1 MNIFFVFYSESLL
14 YFCKLKFLEIQSDM
28 TKHIYTSLMLLVLT
42 ALMPLAV
49 HAQDND
55 ASVAPEDS
63 TTIEAAAANELSA
76 AEKQNIQNVITAFL
90 PEHMGIGTLKATSME
105 LAGDSLKIDLS
116 ENFGDVP
123 FTPESIEKLKSDIKS
138 TLGGNYSHQKVYL
151 YIAGNDIENY
161 FSEFENSYSRKHEG
175 FVTPVDENRHY
186 KKGLSGNIVA
196 MWPSH
201 GWYFEPYLN
210 RWEWQ
215 RARMF
220 QTVEDMYTH
229 SYILPYVI
237 PMLENAGAYVWNAR
251 ERDTHNY
258 GAVVDNDGGNAQSTY
273 HETNGSKKWKD
284 GEGNGFAYNRD
295 NYRDF
300 ENPFEEGTY
309 RMIEAE
315 KDKKKL
321 STASWDV
328 DMPEAGT
335 YAIYVSYKSLPNS
348 AHDATYTINSLN
360 GSQQFTVDQTMAGGV
375 WVYLGS
381 FELAQGLNK
390 DVVTLSNHSN
400 DKKAVI
406 TADAI
411 KVGGGK
417 GNIVRRVALPTPEN
431 QALAQQQGDTKY
443 LGKEGIDYQYVGS
456 GDHPW
461 FHLGARYFLQ
471 WSGFPHQVYSTS
483 NGINDYVDDYRSRGE
498 WVNWLAGG
506 SDVLPGKPGLRVPV
520 DVSFCLHT
528 DAGTTNNDDI
538 IGTLLIY
545 CTTKNGRQFGR
556 YENGTPREL
565 SRQFANIVSTE
576 VVNDIRAKYEPNWT
590 RRGMWDKS
598 YYEARVPEV
607 PALLMELLSHQN
619 FADMKYGLDPEF
631 RFDVSR
637 SIYKGI
643 AKFIAKR
650 DHRECVIQPLPVN
663 SFTITKVSETLYML
677 NWEPTPDP
685 LCSSAV
691 AKKYI
696 VLEQVGT
703 NGGFKE
709 IEIVDDTHCAVYVED
724 NEIHSYKI
732 VAMNEGGRSFP
743 SETLSLGVAKNSKG
757 TVMVINDFTRVSGPD
772 RFDSGKMAGFY
783 DSKDHGVPY
792 MEQINYLGSQFEFR
806 RHLEWRDDDAPG
818 FGASRSNYETQ
829 NIAGNTFNYPALHGA
844 AIMNAGYSFVST
856 SVKAVEKNDV
866 DLSSYTIIDLIVG
879 KQKETPTGRGA
890 KPSRFKALTPA
901 LMNAITAFTRGGGNV
916 LMTGAYVGS
925 DIWDK
930 DHPAQNE
937 VNFAQNVMGYTWV
950 DGRATMRGEVYSVPS
965 SLKVSDGMGNLTF
978 YNTLNSDFYAV
989 ESPDA
994 IKASDERGATILR
1007 YSENNIPAGIA
1018 SNRYGYKTV
1027 VVGFPFETIKS
1038 QSERNEFMGR
1048 VLDFFTGN

>member
-1 MNIFFVFYSESLL
+1 MIIMKKTSLL
-14 YFCKLKFLEIQSDM
+14 ACLAALIAIFGAQATEI
-28 TKHIYTSLMLLVLT
+28 
-42 ALMPLAV
+42 
-49 HAQDND
+49 N
-55 ASVAPEDS
+55 DS
-63 TTIEAAAANELSA
+63 TTA
-76 AEKQNIQNVITAFL
+76 KIQKLVQAL
-90 PEHMGIGTLKATSME
+90 VPEHMGIGTPKAN
-105 LAGDSLKIDLS
+105 AIDVVDDSIKVDLS

-123 FTPESIEKLKSDIKS
+123 FTRESINQLKDDIKS
-138 TLGGNYSHQKVYL
+138 TLGEQYQSNNVYIT
-151 YIAGNDIENY
+151 IASNSIENY
-161 FSEFENSYSRKHEG
+161 FSDFETSYQRKHNA
-175 FVTPVDENRHY
+175 FITPLDENRHY
-186 KKGLSGNIVA
+186 SKGLDGNIVA
-196 MWPSH
+196 VWPSH

-215 RARMF
+215 RARLF
-220 QTVEDMYTH
+220 HTVEDMYTH
-229 SYILPYVI
+229 SYMIPFI
-237 PMLENAGAYVWNAR
+237 MPMLENAGAYVWDAR
-251 ERDTHNY
+251 ERDTHNF
-258 GAVVDNDGGNAQSTY
+258 GVVVDHDGGHAQKGY
-273 HETNGSKKWKD
+273 HENNGKKKWKN
-284 GEGNGFAYNRD
+284 GEGKGFAYNRSEFK
-295 NYRDF
+295 DF
-300 ENPFEEGTY
+300 ENPFEEGSY
-309 RMIEAE
+309 RMVEAE
-315 KDKKKL
+315 SDRNKL
-321 STASWDV
+321 AHATWDV

-335 YAIYVSYKSLPNS
+335 FAIYVSYKSLPNS
-348 AHDATYTINSLN
+348 AHDATYTVNSL
-360 GSQQFTVDQTMAGGV
+360 GGTQQFVVDQAMAGGV

-381 FELAQGLNK
+381 FQLAKGMNK
-390 DVVTLSNHSN
+390 AVVSLSNHSS
-400 DKKAVI
+400 DSKAVI

-431 QALAQQQGDTKY
+431 IAIAEKNDDLKY

-471 WSGFPHQVYSTS
+471 WSGFPHKVYSTS
-483 NGINDYVDDYRSRGE
+483 DGINDYVDDYRSRGE

-506 SDVLPGKPGLRVPV
+506 SDVLPGKPGLKVPV

-528 DAGTTNNDDI
+528 DAGTTKNDDI

-545 CTTKNGRQFGR
+545 CTTKNGKQFGK

-619 FADMKYGLDPEF
+619 YADMKYGLDPQF

-650 DHRECVIQPLPVN
+650 DHRECVIQPLPVSAFAIN
-663 SFTITKVSETLYML
+663 KLSDNLYML

-685 LCSSAV
+685 LCSNAD

-696 VLEQVGT
+696 VLEQVG

-709 IEIVDDTHCAVYVED
+709 IEVVDEPHYSAYVTD

-732 VAMNEGGRSFP
+732 IAMNDGGRSFP
-743 SETLSLGVAKNSKG
+743 SETLSLGVAKHSKG
-757 TVMVINDFTRVSGPD
+757 TVMVVNNFTRISAPD
-772 RFDSGKMAGFY
+772 WFDSGEMAGFY

-792 MEQINYLGSQFEFR
+792 MEQINYLGAQFEFR
-806 RHLEWRDDDAPG
+806 RNLEWRDDDAPG
-818 FGASRSNYETQ
+818 FGACRSNYETQ
-829 NIAGNTFNYPALHGA
+829 NIAGNTFNYPSIHGK
-844 AIMNAGYSFVST
+844 AIMEAGYSFVST
-856 SVKAVEKNDV
+856 SAMAVDKGDV
-866 DLSSYTIIDLIVG
+866 DLSSYCTVDMIMG

-890 KPSRFKALTPA
+890 KPSRYKAFTTG
-901 LMNAITAFTRGGGNV
+901 LMNALTTYTRGGGNV

-930 DHPAQNE
+930 EKSLGNE
-937 VNFAQNVMGYTWV
+937 KNFAQNVMGYTWV
-950 DGRATMRGEVYSVPS
+950 DGRATLRGEVYSVPS
-965 SLKVSDGMGNLTF
+965 VLKMSDGMGNLHF
-978 YNTLNSDFYAV
+978 YDTLNSDFYAV

-994 IKASDERGATILR
+994 IKASDSKGATIVR

-1018 SNRYGYKTV
+1018 SSRNGYKTV
-1027 VVGFPFETIKS
+1027 VLGFPFETIKNEN
-1038 QSERNEFMGR
+1038 ERNEFMQR
-1048 VLDFFTGN
+1048 VLNFFENK

>member
-1 MNIFFVFYSESLL
+1 MKKTSLL
-14 YFCKLKFLEIQSDM
+14 ACLAALIATFGAQATEI
-28 TKHIYTSLMLLVLT
+28 
-42 ALMPLAV
+42 
-49 HAQDND
+49 N
-55 ASVAPEDS
+55 DS
-63 TTIEAAAANELSA
+63 TTA
-76 AEKQNIQNVITAFL
+76 KIQKLVQAL
-90 PEHMGIGTLKATSME
+90 VPEHMGIGTPKAN
-105 LAGDSLKIDLS
+105 AIDVVDDSIKVDLS

-123 FTPESIEKLKSDIKS
+123 FTRENINQLKNDIKS
-138 TLGGNYSHQKVYL
+138 TLGEQYQSNNVYIT
-151 YIAGNDIENY
+151 IASNSIENY
-161 FSEFENSYSRKHEG
+161 FSDFETSYQRKHNA
-175 FVTPVDENRHY
+175 FITPLDENRHY
-186 KKGLSGNIVA
+186 SKGLDGNIVA
-196 MWPSH
+196 VWPSH

-215 RARMF
+215 RARLF
-220 QTVEDMYTH
+220 HTVEDMYTH
-229 SYILPYVI
+229 SYMIPYI
-237 PMLENAGAYVWNAR
+237 MPMLENAGAYVWDAR
-251 ERDTHNY
+251 ERDTHNF
-258 GAVVDNDGGNAQSTY
+258 GVVVDHDGGHAQKGY
-273 HETNGSKKWKD
+273 HENNGKKKWKN
-284 GEGNGFAYNRD
+284 GEGKGFAYNRSE
-295 NYRDF
+295 YKDF
-300 ENPFEEGTY
+300 ENPFEEGSY
-309 RMIEAE
+309 RMVEAE
-315 KDKKKL
+315 SDRNKL
-321 STASWDV
+321 AHATWDV

-335 YAIYVSYKSLPNS
+335 FAIYVSYKSLPNS
-348 AHDATYTINSLN
+348 AHDATYTVNSL
-360 GSQQFTVDQTMAGGV
+360 GGTQQFVVDQAMAGGV

-381 FELAQGLNK
+381 FQLAKGMNK
-390 DVVTLSNHSN
+390 AVVSLSNHSS
-400 DKKAVI
+400 DSKAVI

-431 QALAQQQGDTKY
+431 IAIAEKNDDLKY

-471 WSGFPHQVYSTS
+471 WSGFPHKVYSTS
-483 NGINDYVDDYRSRGE
+483 DGINDYVDDYRSRGE

-506 SDVLPGKPGLRVPV
+506 SDVLPGKPGLKVPV

-528 DAGTTNNDDI
+528 DAGTTKNDDI

-545 CTTKNGRQFGR
+545 CTTKNGKQFGK

-619 FADMKYGLDPEF
+619 YADMKYGLDPQF

-650 DHRECVIQPLPVN
+650 DHRECVIQPLPVSAFAIN
-663 SFTITKVSETLYML
+663 KLSDNLYML

-685 LCSSAV
+685 LCSNAD

-696 VLEQVGT
+696 VLEQVG

-709 IEIVDDTHCAVYVED
+709 IDVVDEPYYSAYVTD

-732 VAMNEGGRSFP
+732 ITMNDGGRSFP
-743 SETLSLGVAKNSKG
+743 SETLSLGVAKHSKG
-757 TVMVINDFTRVSGPD
+757 TVMVVNNFTRISAPD
-772 RFDSGKMAGFY
+772 WFDSGEMAGFY

-792 MEQINYLGSQFEFR
+792 MEQINYLGAQFEFR
-806 RHLEWRDDDAPG
+806 RNLEWRDDDAPG
-818 FGASRSNYETQ
+818 FGACRSNYETQ
-829 NIAGNTFNYPALHGA
+829 NIAGNTFNYPSIHGK
-844 AIMNAGYSFVST
+844 AIMEAGYSFVST
-856 SVKAVEKNDV
+856 SAMAVDKGDV
-866 DLSSYTIIDLIVG
+866 DLSSYCTVDMIMG

-890 KPSRFKALTPA
+890 KPSRYKAFTTG
-901 LMNAITAFTRGGGNV
+901 LMNALTTYTRGGGNV

-930 DHPAQNE
+930 EKSLGNE
-937 VNFAQNVMGYTWV
+937 KNFAQNVMGYTWV
-950 DGRATMRGEVYSVPS
+950 DGRATLRGEVYSVPS
-965 SLKVSDGMGNLTF
+965 VLKMSDGMGNLHF
-978 YNTLNSDFYAV
+978 YDTLNSDFYAV

-994 IKASDERGATILR
+994 IKASDSKGATIVR

-1018 SNRYGYKTV
+1018 SSRNGYKTV
-1027 VVGFPFETIKS
+1027 VLGFPFETIKNEN
-1038 QSERNEFMGR
+1038 ERNEFMKR
-1048 VLDFFTGN
+1048 VLNFFEKK

>member
-1 MNIFFVFYSESLL
+1 MKKTSLL
-14 YFCKLKFLEIQSDM
+14 ACLAALIATFGAQATEI
-28 TKHIYTSLMLLVLT
+28 
-42 ALMPLAV
+42 
-49 HAQDND
+49 N
-55 ASVAPEDS
+55 DS
-63 TTIEAAAANELSA
+63 TSA
-76 AEKQNIQNVITAFL
+76 KIQKLVQAL
-90 PEHMGIGTLKATSME
+90 VPEHMGIGTPKAN
-105 LAGDSLKIDLS
+105 AIDVVDDSIKVDLS

-123 FTPESIEKLKSDIKS
+123 FTRESINQLKNDIKS
-138 TLGGNYSHQKVYL
+138 TLGEQYQSNNVYIT
-151 YIAGNDIENY
+151 IASNSIENY
-161 FSEFENSYSRKHEG
+161 FSDFETSYQRKHNA
-175 FVTPVDENRHY
+175 FITPLDENRHY
-186 KKGLSGNIVA
+186 SKGLDGNIVA
-196 MWPSH
+196 VWPSH

-215 RARMF
+215 RARLF
-220 QTVEDMYTH
+220 HTVEDMYTH
-229 SYILPYVI
+229 SYMIPFI
-237 PMLENAGAYVWNAR
+237 MPMLENAGAYVWDAR
-251 ERDTHNY
+251 ERDTHNF
-258 GAVVDNDGGNAQSTY
+258 GVVVDHDGGHAQKGY
-273 HETNGSKKWKD
+273 HENNGKKKWKN
-284 GEGNGFAYNRD
+284 GEGKGFAYNRSE
-295 NYRDF
+295 YKDF
-300 ENPFEEGTY
+300 ENPFEEGSY
-309 RMIEAE
+309 RMVEAE
-315 KDKKKL
+315 SDRNKL
-321 STASWDV
+321 AHATWDV

-335 YAIYVSYKSLPNS
+335 FAIYVSYKSLPNS
-348 AHDATYTINSLN
+348 AHDATYTVNSL
-360 GSQQFTVDQTMAGGV
+360 GGTQQFVVDQAMAGGV

-381 FELAQGLNK
+381 FQLAKGMNK
-390 DVVTLSNHSN
+390 AVVSLSNHSS
-400 DKKAVI
+400 DSKAVI

-431 QALAQQQGDTKY
+431 IAIAEKNDDLKY

-471 WSGFPHQVYSTS
+471 WSGFPHKVYSTS
-483 NGINDYVDDYRSRGE
+483 DGINDYVDDYRSRGE

-506 SDVLPGKPGLRVPV
+506 SDVLPGKPGLKVPV

-528 DAGTTNNDDI
+528 DAGTTKNDDI

-545 CTTKNGRQFGR
+545 CTTKNGKQFGK

-619 FADMKYGLDPEF
+619 YADMKYGLDPQF

-650 DHRECVIQPLPVN
+650 DHRECVIQPLPVSAFAIN
-663 SFTITKVSETLYML
+663 KLSDNLYML

-685 LCSSAV
+685 LCSNAD

-696 VLEQVGT
+696 VLEQVG

-709 IEIVDDTHCAVYVED
+709 IDVVDEPHYSAYVTD

-732 VAMNEGGRSFP
+732 IAMNDGGRSFP
-743 SETLSLGVAKNSKG
+743 SETLSLGVAKHSKG
-757 TVMVINDFTRVSGPD
+757 TVMVVNNFTRISAPD
-772 RFDSGKMAGFY
+772 WFDSGEMAGFY

-792 MEQINYLGSQFEFR
+792 MEQINYLGAQFEFR
-806 RHLEWRDDDAPG
+806 RNLEWRDDDAPG
-818 FGASRSNYETQ
+818 FGACRSNYETQ
-829 NIAGNTFNYPALHGA
+829 NIAGNTFNYPSIHGK
-844 AIMNAGYSFVST
+844 AIMEAGYSFVST
-856 SVKAVEKNDV
+856 SAMAVDKGDV
-866 DLSSYTIIDLIVG
+866 DLSSYCTVDMIMG

-890 KPSRFKALTPA
+890 KPSRYKAFTTG
-901 LMNAITAFTRGGGNV
+901 LMNALTTYTRGGGNV

-930 DHPAQNE
+930 EKSLSNE
-937 VNFAQNVMGYTWV
+937 KNFAQNVMGYTWV
-950 DGRATMRGEVYSVPS
+950 DGRATLRGEVYSVPS
-965 SLKVSDGMGNLTF
+965 VLKMSDGMGNLHF
-978 YNTLNSDFYAV
+978 YDTLNSDFYAV

-994 IKASDERGATILR
+994 IKASDGTGATIVR

-1018 SNRYGYKTV
+1018 SSRNGYKTV
-1027 VVGFPFETIKS
+1027 VLGFPFETIKNEN
-1038 QSERNEFMGR
+1038 ERNEFMER
-1048 VLDFFTGN
+1048 VLNFFEKKQ

>member
-1 MNIFFVFYSESLL
+1 MISKKKIILMASLVAL
-14 YFCKLKFLEIQSDM
+14 ACPP
-28 TKHIYTSLMLLVLT
+28 VL
-42 ALMPLAV
+42 
-49 HAQDND
+49 HAQ
-55 ASVAPEDS
+55 
-63 TTIEAAAANELSA
+63 AAAISDAENQKIQQIIAAN
-76 AEKQNIQNVITAFL
+76 L
-90 PEHMGIGTLKATSME
+90 PENMGIGQLKARSIE
-105 LAGDSLKIDLS
+105 LTTDSIKVDLS

-123 FTPESIEKLKSDIKS
+123 FTQESVKKLEEDIK
-138 TLGGNYSHQKVYL
+138 TALGEQYL
-151 YIAGNDIENY
+151 DHTVSLTIAGNDIENY
-161 FSEFENSYSRKHEG
+161 FSSFDNSYTRKHSG
-175 FVTPVDENRHY
+175 FITPLDENRHY
-186 KKGLSGNIVA
+186 SKGLSGNIVA
-196 MWPSH
+196 VWPSH

-220 QTVEDMYTH
+220 HTVEDMYTH
-229 SYILPYVI
+229 SYMIPFI
-237 PMLENAGAYVWNAR
+237 MPMLENAGAYVWDAR

-258 GAVVDNDGGNAQSTY
+258 GAVVDNDGGHAQKGY
-273 HETNGSKKWKD
+273 HEHNGKKKWKH
-284 GEGNGFAYNRD
+284 GEGNGFAYERSE
-295 NYRDF
+295 YKDF

-309 RMIEAE
+309 RMVDTES
-315 KDKKKL
+315 DNNKL
-321 STASWDV
+321 STATWDV
-328 DMPEAGT
+328 EMPQAGN

-348 AHDATYTINSLN
+348 AHDAVYTINSLG
-360 GSQQFTVDQTMAGGV
+360 GSEQFKVDQTMGGGV

-381 FELAQGLNK
+381 FQLEKGMNK
-390 DVVTLSNHSN
+390 NVVSLSNHSA
-400 DKKAVI
+400 DKNAVI

-431 QALAQQQGDTKY
+431 KAIAEKNDDMKY
-443 LGKEGIDYQYVGS
+443 LGKEGIDYQYQGS

-461 FHLGARYFLQ
+461 FHLGSRYFLQ
-471 WSGFPHQVYSTS
+471 WSGFPHKVYSTS
-483 NGINDYVDDYRSRGE
+483 DGINDYVDDYRSRGE

-506 SDVLPGKPGLRVPV
+506 SDVLPGKPGLKIPV

-528 DAGTTNNDDI
+528 DAGTTQNDDI

-545 CTTKNGRQFGR
+545 CTTKNGKQFGK

-576 VVNDIRAKYEPNWT
+576 VVNDIRAKYEPKWT

-619 FADMKYGLDPEF
+619 FADMKYGLDPQF

-637 SIYKGI
+637 AIYKGI
-643 AKFIAKR
+643 IKFIAQR
-650 DHRECVIQPLPVN
+650 DHRDYVIQPLPVSAFAISQLSDN
-663 SFTITKVSETLYML
+663 LYML

-685 LCSSAV
+685 LCPDAN
-691 AKKYI
+691 AKRYI

-709 IEIVDDTHCAVYVED
+709 IEIVDQPFYSVHIDD
-724 NEIHSYKI
+724 NEIHSFKI
-732 VAMNEGGRSFP
+732 IAMNDGGRSFP
-743 SETLSLGVAKNSKG
+743 SETLSVGVAKHSKG
-757 TVMVINDFTRVSGPD
+757 TVMVVNDFTRVSAPD
-772 RFDSGKMAGFY
+772 WFESGKMAGFY
-783 DSKDHGVPY
+783 DNKDHGVPY

-806 RHLEWRDDDAPG
+806 RNLEWRDDDAPG

-829 NIAGNTFNYPALHGA
+829 NIAGNTFNYPSIHGSAL
-844 AIMNAGYSFVST
+844 MKAGYSFVS
-856 SVKAVEKNDV
+856 SSAKAIENGAVELARYTALDV
-866 DLSSYTIIDLIVG
+866 IMG

-890 KPSRFKALTPA
+890 KPSRYKALTSG
-901 LMNAITAFTRGGGNV
+901 LINAITNFTRGGGNV

-930 DHPAQNE
+930 DSPIQNE
-937 VNFAQNVMGYTWV
+937 ISFAKNVMGYTWV
-950 DGRATMRGEVYSVPS
+950 DGRATLLGEVYSVPTT
-965 SLKVSDGMGNLTF
+965 LKMSDGMSNLQF

-994 IKASDERGATILR
+994 IKASDDKGATILR
-1007 YSENNIPAGIA
+1007 YKENNIPAGIA

-1038 QSERNEFMGR
+1038 ESERNEFMGR
-1048 VLDFFTGN
+1048 VMEFFNNK

>member
-1 MNIFFVFYSESLL
+1 MKKTSLL
-14 YFCKLKFLEIQSDM
+14 ACLAALIAIFGAQATEI
-28 TKHIYTSLMLLVLT
+28 
-42 ALMPLAV
+42 
-49 HAQDND
+49 N
-55 ASVAPEDS
+55 DS
-63 TTIEAAAANELSA
+63 TTA
-76 AEKQNIQNVITAFL
+76 KIQKLVQAL
-90 PEHMGIGTLKATSME
+90 VPEHMGIGTPKAN
-105 LAGDSLKIDLS
+105 AIDVVDDSIKVDLS

-123 FTPESIEKLKSDIKS
+123 FTRESINQLKDDIKS
-138 TLGGNYSHQKVYL
+138 TLGEQYQSNNVYIT
-151 YIAGNDIENY
+151 IASNSIENY
-161 FSEFENSYSRKHEG
+161 FSDFETSYQRKHNA
-175 FVTPVDENRHY
+175 FITPLDENRHY
-186 KKGLSGNIVA
+186 SKGLDGNIVA
-196 MWPSH
+196 VWPSH

-215 RARMF
+215 RARLF
-220 QTVEDMYTH
+220 HTVEDMYTH
-229 SYILPYVI
+229 SYMIPYI
-237 PMLENAGAYVWNAR
+237 MPMLENAGAYVWDAR
-251 ERDTHNY
+251 ERDTHNF
-258 GAVVDNDGGNAQSTY
+258 GVVVDHDGGHAQKGY
-273 HETNGSKKWKD
+273 HENNGKKKWKN
-284 GEGNGFAYNRD
+284 GEGKGFAYSRNE
-295 NYRDF
+295 YKDF
-300 ENPFEEGTY
+300 ENPFEEGSY
-309 RMIEAE
+309 RMVEAE
-315 KDKKKL
+315 SDRNKL
-321 STASWDV
+321 AHATWDV

-335 YAIYVSYKSLPNS
+335 FAIYVSYKSLPNS
-348 AHDATYTINSLN
+348 AHDATYTVNSL
-360 GSQQFTVDQTMAGGV
+360 GGTQQFVVDQAMAGGV

-381 FELAQGLNK
+381 FQLAKGMNK
-390 DVVTLSNHSN
+390 AVVSLSNHSS
-400 DKKAVI
+400 DSKAVI

-431 QALAQQQGDTKY
+431 IAIAEKNDDLKY

-471 WSGFPHQVYSTS
+471 WSGFPHKVYSTS
-483 NGINDYVDDYRSRGE
+483 DGINDYVDDYRSRGE

-506 SDVLPGKPGLRVPV
+506 SDVLPGKPGLKVPV

-528 DAGTTNNDDI
+528 DAGTTKNDDI

-545 CTTKNGRQFGR
+545 CTTKNGKQFGK

-619 FADMKYGLDPEF
+619 YADMKYGLDPQF

-650 DHRECVIQPLPVN
+650 DHRECVIQPLPVSAFAIN
-663 SFTITKVSETLYML
+663 KLSDNLYML

-685 LCSSAV
+685 LCSNAD

-696 VLEQVGT
+696 VLEQVG

-709 IEIVDDTHCAVYVED
+709 IDVVDEPHYSAYVTD

-732 VAMNEGGRSFP
+732 IAMNDGGRSFP
-743 SETLSLGVAKNSKG
+743 SETLSLGVAKHSKG
-757 TVMVINDFTRVSGPD
+757 TVMVVNNFTRISAPD
-772 RFDSGKMAGFY
+772 WFDSGEMAGFY

-792 MEQINYLGSQFEFR
+792 MEQINYLGAQFEFR
-806 RHLEWRDDDAPG
+806 RNLEWRDDDAPG
-818 FGASRSNYETQ
+818 FGACRSNYETQ
-829 NIAGNTFNYPALHGA
+829 NIAGNTFNYPSIHGK
-844 AIMNAGYSFVST
+844 AIMEAGYSFVST
-856 SVKAVEKNDV
+856 SAMAVDKGDV
-866 DLSSYTIIDLIVG
+866 DLSSYCTVDMIMG

-890 KPSRFKALTPA
+890 KPSRYKAFTTG
-901 LMNAITAFTRGGGNV
+901 LMNALTTYTRGGGNV

-930 DHPAQNE
+930 EKSLGNE
-937 VNFAQNVMGYTWV
+937 KNFAQNVMGYTWV
-950 DGRATMRGEVYSVPS
+950 DGRATLRGEVYSVPS
-965 SLKVSDGMGNLTF
+965 VLKMSDGMGNLHF
-978 YNTLNSDFYAV
+978 YDTLNSDFYAV

-994 IKASDERGATILR
+994 IKASDSKGATIVR

-1018 SNRYGYKTV
+1018 SSRNGYKTV
-1027 VVGFPFETIKS
+1027 VLGFPFETIKNEN
-1038 QSERNEFMGR
+1038 ERNEFMQR
-1048 VLDFFTGN
+1048 VLNFFEKKQ

>member
-1 MNIFFVFYSESLL
+1 MIIMKKTSLL
-14 YFCKLKFLEIQSDM
+14 ACLAALIATFGAQATEI
-28 TKHIYTSLMLLVLT
+28 
-42 ALMPLAV
+42 
-49 HAQDND
+49 N
-55 ASVAPEDS
+55 DS
-63 TTIEAAAANELSA
+63 TTA
-76 AEKQNIQNVITAFL
+76 KIQKLVQAL
-90 PEHMGIGTLKATSME
+90 VPEHMGIGTPKAN
-105 LAGDSLKIDLS
+105 AIDVVDDSIKVDLS

-123 FTPESIEKLKSDIKS
+123 FTRENINQLKNDIKS
-138 TLGGNYSHQKVYL
+138 TLGEQYQSNNVYIT
-151 YIAGNDIENY
+151 IASNSIENY
-161 FSEFENSYSRKHEG
+161 FSDFETSYQRKHNA
-175 FVTPVDENRHY
+175 FITSLDENRHY
-186 KKGLSGNIVA
+186 SKGLDGNIVA
-196 MWPSH
+196 VWPSH

-215 RARMF
+215 RARLF
-220 QTVEDMYTH
+220 HTVEDMYTH
-229 SYILPYVI
+229 SYMIPFI
-237 PMLENAGAYVWNAR
+237 MPMLENAGAYVWDAR
-251 ERDTHNY
+251 ERDTHNF
-258 GAVVDNDGGNAQSTY
+258 GVVVDHDGGHAQKGY
-273 HETNGSKKWKD
+273 HENNGKKKWKK
-284 GEGNGFAYNRD
+284 GEGNGFAYSRNE
-295 NYRDF
+295 YKDF
-300 ENPFEEGTY
+300 ENPFEEGSY
-309 RMIEAE
+309 RMVEAE
-315 KDKKKL
+315 SDRNKL
-321 STASWDV
+321 AHATWDV

-335 YAIYVSYKSLPNS
+335 FAIYVSYKSLPNS
-348 AHDATYTINSLN
+348 AHDATYTVNSL
-360 GSQQFTVDQTMAGGV
+360 GGTQQFVVDQAMAGGV

-381 FELAQGLNK
+381 FQLAKGMNK
-390 DVVTLSNHSN
+390 AVVSLSNHSS
-400 DKKAVI
+400 DPKAVI

-431 QALAQQQGDTKY
+431 IAIAVKNDDLKY

-471 WSGFPHQVYSTS
+471 WSGFPHKVYSTS
-483 NGINDYVDDYRSRGE
+483 DGINDYVDDYRSRGE

-506 SDVLPGKPGLRVPV
+506 SDVLPGKPGLKVPV

-528 DAGTTNNDDI
+528 DAGTTKNDDI

-545 CTTKNGRQFGR
+545 CTTKNGKQFGK

-619 FADMKYGLDPEF
+619 YADMKYGLDPQF

-650 DHRECVIQPLPVN
+650 DHRECVIQPLPVSAFAIN
-663 SFTITKVSETLYML
+663 KLSDNLYML

-685 LCSSAV
+685 LCSNAD

-696 VLEQVGT
+696 VLEQVG

-709 IEIVDDTHCAVYVED
+709 IDVVDEPHYSAYVTD

-732 VAMNEGGRSFP
+732 IAMNDGGRSFP
-743 SETLSLGVAKNSKG
+743 SETLSLGVAKHSKG
-757 TVMVINDFTRVSGPD
+757 TVMVVNNFTRISAPD
-772 RFDSGKMAGFY
+772 WFDSGEMAGFY

-792 MEQINYLGSQFEFR
+792 MEQINYLGAQFEFR
-806 RHLEWRDDDAPG
+806 RNLEWRDDDAPG
-818 FGASRSNYETQ
+818 FGACRSNYETQ
-829 NIAGNTFNYPALHGA
+829 NIAGNTFNYPSIHGK
-844 AIMNAGYSFVST
+844 AIMEAGYSFVST
-856 SVKAVEKNDV
+856 SAMAVDKGDV
-866 DLSSYTIIDLIVG
+866 DLSSYCTVDMIMG

-890 KPSRFKALTPA
+890 KPSRYKAFTTG
-901 LMNAITAFTRGGGNV
+901 LMNALTTYTRGGGNV

-930 DHPAQNE
+930 EKSLGNE
-937 VNFAQNVMGYTWV
+937 KNFAQNVMGYTWV
-950 DGRATMRGEVYSVPS
+950 DGRATLRGEVYSVPS
-965 SLKVSDGMGNLTF
+965 VLKMSDGMGNLHF
-978 YNTLNSDFYAV
+978 YDTLNSDFYAV

-994 IKASDERGATILR
+994 IKASDSKGATIVR

-1018 SNRYGYKTV
+1018 SNRNGYKTV
-1027 VVGFPFETIKS
+1027 VLGFPFETIKNEK
-1038 QSERNEFMGR
+1038 ERNEFMER
-1048 VLDFFTGN
+1048 VLNFFEKK

>member
-1 MNIFFVFYSESLL
+1 MIIMKKTSLL
-14 YFCKLKFLEIQSDM
+14 ACLAALIATFGAQATEI
-28 TKHIYTSLMLLVLT
+28 
-42 ALMPLAV
+42 
-49 HAQDND
+49 N
-55 ASVAPEDS
+55 DS
-63 TTIEAAAANELSA
+63 TTA
-76 AEKQNIQNVITAFL
+76 KIQKLVQAL
-90 PEHMGIGTLKATSME
+90 VPEHMGIGTPKAN
-105 LAGDSLKIDLS
+105 AIDVVDDSIKVDLS

-123 FTPESIEKLKSDIKS
+123 FTRESINQLKDDIKS
-138 TLGGNYSHQKVYL
+138 TLGEQYQSNNVYIT
-151 YIAGNDIENY
+151 IASNSIENY
-161 FSEFENSYSRKHEG
+161 FSDFETSYQRKHNA
-175 FVTPVDENRHY
+175 FITPIDENRHY
-186 KKGLSGNIVA
+186 SKGLDGNIVA
-196 MWPSH
+196 VWPSH

-215 RARMF
+215 RARLF
-220 QTVEDMYTH
+220 HTVEDMYTH
-229 SYILPYVI
+229 SYMIPFI
-237 PMLENAGAYVWNAR
+237 MPMLENAGAYVWDAR
-251 ERDTHNY
+251 ERDTHNF
-258 GAVVDNDGGNAQSTY
+258 GVVVDHDGGHAQKGY
-273 HETNGSKKWKD
+273 HENNGKKKWKN
-284 GEGNGFAYNRD
+284 GEGKGFAYNRSE
-295 NYRDF
+295 YKDF
-300 ENPFEEGTY
+300 ENPFEEGSY
-309 RMIEAE
+309 RMVEAE
-315 KDKKKL
+315 SDRNKL
-321 STASWDV
+321 AHATWDV

-335 YAIYVSYKSLPNS
+335 FAIYVSYKSLPNS
-348 AHDATYTINSLN
+348 AHDATYTVNSL
-360 GSQQFTVDQTMAGGV
+360 GGTQQFVVDQAMAGGV

-381 FELAQGLNK
+381 FQLAKGMNK
-390 DVVTLSNHSN
+390 AVVSLSNHSS
-400 DKKAVI
+400 DSKAVI

-431 QALAQQQGDTKY
+431 IAIAEKNDDLKY

-471 WSGFPHQVYSTS
+471 WSGFPHKVYSTS
-483 NGINDYVDDYRSRGE
+483 DGINDYVDDYRSRGE

-506 SDVLPGKPGLRVPV
+506 SDVLPGKPGLKVPV

-528 DAGTTNNDDI
+528 DAGTTKNDDI

-545 CTTKNGRQFGR
+545 CTTKNGKQFGK

-619 FADMKYGLDPEF
+619 YADMKYGLDPQF

-650 DHRECVIQPLPVN
+650 DHRECVIQPLPVSAFAIN
-663 SFTITKVSETLYML
+663 KLSDNLYML

-685 LCSSAV
+685 LCSNAD

-696 VLEQVGT
+696 VLEQVG

-709 IEIVDDTHCAVYVED
+709 IDVVDEPHYSAYVTD

-732 VAMNEGGRSFP
+732 IAMNDGGRSFP
-743 SETLSLGVAKNSKG
+743 SETLSLGVAKHSKG
-757 TVMVINDFTRVSGPD
+757 TVMVVNNFTRISAPD
-772 RFDSGKMAGFY
+772 WFDGGEMAGFY

-792 MEQINYLGSQFEFR
+792 MEQINYLGAQFEFR
-806 RHLEWRDDDAPG
+806 RNLEWRDDDAPG
-818 FGASRSNYETQ
+818 FGACRSNYETQ
-829 NIAGNTFNYPALHGA
+829 NIAGNTFNYPSIHGK
-844 AIMNAGYSFVST
+844 AIMEAGYSFVST
-856 SVKAVEKNDV
+856 SAMAVDKGDV
-866 DLSSYTIIDLIVG
+866 DLSSYCTVDMIMG

-890 KPSRFKALTPA
+890 KPSRYKAFTTG
-901 LMNAITAFTRGGGNV
+901 LMNALTTYTRGGGNV

-930 DHPAQNE
+930 EKSLGNE
-937 VNFAQNVMGYTWV
+937 KNFAQNVMGYTWV
-950 DGRATMRGEVYSVPS
+950 DGRATLRGEVYSVPS
-965 SLKVSDGMGNLTF
+965 VLKMSDGMGNLHF
-978 YNTLNSDFYAV
+978 YDTLNSDFYAV

-994 IKASDERGATILR
+994 IKASDGKGATIVR

-1018 SNRYGYKTV
+1018 SSRNGYKTV
-1027 VVGFPFETIKS
+1027 VLGFPFETIKNEN
-1038 QSERNEFMGR
+1038 ERNEFMQR
-1048 VLDFFTGN
+1048 VLNFFEKK

>member
-1 MNIFFVFYSESLL
+1 MIIMKKTSLL
-14 YFCKLKFLEIQSDM
+14 ACLAALIATFGAQATEI
-28 TKHIYTSLMLLVLT
+28 
-42 ALMPLAV
+42 
-49 HAQDND
+49 N
-55 ASVAPEDS
+55 DS
-63 TTIEAAAANELSA
+63 TSA
-76 AEKQNIQNVITAFL
+76 KIQKLVQAL
-90 PEHMGIGTLKATSME
+90 VPEHMGIGTPKAN
-105 LAGDSLKIDLS
+105 AIDVVDDSIKVDLS

-123 FTPESIEKLKSDIKS
+123 FTRESINQLKNDIKS
-138 TLGGNYSHQKVYL
+138 TLGEQYQSNNVYIT
-151 YIAGNDIENY
+151 IASNSIENY
-161 FSEFENSYSRKHEG
+161 FSDFETSYQRKHNA
-175 FVTPVDENRHY
+175 FITPLDENRHY
-186 KKGLSGNIVA
+186 SKGLDGNIVA
-196 MWPSH
+196 VWPSH

-215 RARMF
+215 RARLF
-220 QTVEDMYTH
+220 HTVEDMYTH
-229 SYILPYVI
+229 SYMIPFI
-237 PMLENAGAYVWNAR
+237 MPMLENAGAYVWDAR
-251 ERDTHNY
+251 ERDTHNF
-258 GAVVDNDGGNAQSTY
+258 GVVVDHDGGHAQKGY
-273 HETNGSKKWKD
+273 HENNGKKKWKN
-284 GEGNGFAYNRD
+284 GEGKGFAYNRSE
-295 NYRDF
+295 YKDF
-300 ENPFEEGTY
+300 ENPFEEGSY
-309 RMIEAE
+309 RMVEAE
-315 KDKKKL
+315 SDRNKL
-321 STASWDV
+321 AHATWDV

-335 YAIYVSYKSLPNS
+335 FAIYVSYKSLPNS
-348 AHDATYTINSLN
+348 AHDATYTVNSL
-360 GSQQFTVDQTMAGGV
+360 GGTQQFVVDQAMAGGV

-381 FELAQGLNK
+381 FQLAKGMNK
-390 DVVTLSNHSN
+390 AVVSLSNHSS
-400 DKKAVI
+400 DSKAVI

-431 QALAQQQGDTKY
+431 IAIAEKNDDLKY

-471 WSGFPHQVYSTS
+471 WSGFPHKVYSTS
-483 NGINDYVDDYRSRGE
+483 DGINDYVDDYRSRGE

-506 SDVLPGKPGLRVPV
+506 SDVLPGKPGLKVPV

-528 DAGTTNNDDI
+528 DAGTTKNDDI

-545 CTTKNGRQFGR
+545 CTTKNGKQFGK

-619 FADMKYGLDPEF
+619 YADMKYGLDPQF

-650 DHRECVIQPLPVN
+650 DHRECVIQPLPVSAFAIN
-663 SFTITKVSETLYML
+663 KLSDNLYML

-685 LCSSAV
+685 LCSNAD

-696 VLEQVGT
+696 VLEQVG

-709 IEIVDDTHCAVYVED
+709 IDVVDEPHYSAYVTD

-732 VAMNEGGRSFP
+732 IAMNDGGRSFP
-743 SETLSLGVAKNSKG
+743 SETLSLGVAKHSKG
-757 TVMVINDFTRVSGPD
+757 TVMVVNNFTRISAPD
-772 RFDSGKMAGFY
+772 WFDSGEMAGFY

-792 MEQINYLGSQFEFR
+792 MEQINYLGAQFEFR
-806 RHLEWRDDDAPG
+806 RNLEWRDDDAPG
-818 FGASRSNYETQ
+818 FGACRSNYETQ
-829 NIAGNTFNYPALHGA
+829 NIAGNTFNYPSIHGK
-844 AIMNAGYSFVST
+844 AIMEAGYSFVST
-856 SVKAVEKNDV
+856 SAMAVDKGDV
-866 DLSSYTIIDLIVG
+866 DLSSYCTVDMIMG

-890 KPSRFKALTPA
+890 KPSRYKAFTTG
-901 LMNAITAFTRGGGNV
+901 LMNALTTYTRGGGNV

-930 DHPAQNE
+930 EKSLSNE
-937 VNFAQNVMGYTWV
+937 KNFAQNVMGYTWV
-950 DGRATMRGEVYSVPS
+950 DGRATLRGEVYSVPS
-965 SLKVSDGMGNLTF
+965 VLKMSDGMGNLHF
-978 YNTLNSDFYAV
+978 YDTLNSDFYAV

-994 IKASDERGATILR
+994 IKASDGKGATIVR

-1018 SNRYGYKTV
+1018 SSRNGYKTV
-1027 VVGFPFETIKS
+1027 VLGFPFETIKNEN
-1038 QSERNEFMGR
+1038 ERNEFMER
-1048 VLDFFTGN
+1048 VLNFFEKKQ

>member
-1 MNIFFVFYSESLL
+1 MIFNKKTL
-14 YFCKLKFLEIQSDM
+14 
-28 TKHIYTSLMLLVLT
+28 LT
-42 ALMPLAV
+42 AAFILVMCQMAL
-49 HAQDND
+49 HGQILNQDEINK
-55 ASVAPEDS
+55 VQQ
-63 TTIEAAAANELSA
+63 IISA
-76 AEKQNIQNVITAFL
+76 TL
-90 PEHMGIGTLKATSME
+90 PENMGIGELKVKAIDVTD
-105 LAGDSLKIDLS
+105 DSVKVDLS

-123 FTPESIEKLKSDIKS
+123 FTKESVSKLKADIS
-138 TLGGNYSHQKVYL
+138 AALGEQYSKHKVGIT
-151 YIAGNDIENY
+151 IAGNDIENY
-161 FSEFENSYSRKHEG
+161 FSDFDNSYKRKHNA
-175 FVTPVDENRHY
+175 FVTPVDENSHY

-196 MWPSH
+196 VWPSH
-201 GWYFEPYLN
+201 GWYFEPLLN

-220 QTVEDMYTH
+220 HTVEDMYTH
-229 SYILPYVI
+229 SYMIPFI
-237 PMLENAGAYVWNAR
+237 MPMLENAGAYVWDAR
-251 ERDTHNY
+251 ERDTHNF
-258 GAVVDNDGGNAQSTY
+258 GAVVDNDGGNAQNGY
-273 HETNGSKKWKD
+273 HENNGKKKWKN
-284 GEGNGFAYNRD
+284 GQGTGFAYSRKE
-295 NYRDF
+295 YKDF

-309 RMIEAE
+309 RMVDTES
-315 KDKKKL
+315 DKHKL

-348 AHDATYTINSLN
+348 AHDAIYTINSLG
-360 GSQQFTVDQTMAGGV
+360 GSQQFKVDQSMAGGV

-381 FELAQGLNK
+381 FQLAKGMNK
-390 DVVTLSNHSN
+390 DVVTLSNHSS

-431 QALAQQQGDTKY
+431 RAIAEKNDDLKY
-443 LGKEGIDYQYVGS
+443 LGKEGVDYQYIGS
-456 GDHPW
+456 GEHPW
-461 FHLGARYFLQ
+461 FHLGSRYFLQ
-471 WSGFPHQVYSTS
+471 WAGFPHKVYSTS
-483 NGINDYVDDYRSRGE
+483 DGINDYVDDYRSRGE

-506 SDVLPGKPGLRVPV
+506 SDVLPGKPGLKVPV

-528 DAGTTNNDDI
+528 DAGTTMNDNI

-545 CTTKNGRQFGR
+545 CTTKNGKKFGK

-565 SRQFANIVSTE
+565 SRQFADIVSTE

-619 FADMKYGLDPEF
+619 FADMKYGLDPQF

-637 SIYKGI
+637 AIYKGI

-650 DHRECVIQPLPVN
+650 DHRECVIQPLPIN
-663 SFTITKVSETLYML
+663 SFTINKLSDSFYML

-696 VLEQVGT
+696 VMEQVGL

-709 IEIVDDTHCAVYVED
+709 VEIVDEPHYSVHIDD
-724 NEIHSYKI
+724 NEIHSFKI
-732 VAMNEGGRSFP
+732 IAMNEGGRSFP
-743 SETLSLGVAKNSKG
+743 SETLSLGVPSNSKG
-757 TVMVINDFTRVSGPD
+757 TVMVINNFTRISAPD
-772 RFDSGKMAGFY
+772 WFDSGKMAGFY
-783 DSKDHGVPY
+783 DNKDHGVPY

-806 RHLEWRDDDAPG
+806 RNLEWRDDDAPG

-844 AIMNAGYSFVST
+844 SIMKAGYAFVST
-856 SVKAVEKNDV
+856 SVMAVENGEV
-866 DLSSYTIIDLIVG
+866 DLSQYGTVDVIMG

-890 KPSRFKALTPA
+890 KPSRYKALTGK
-901 LMNAITAFTRGGGNV
+901 LMNALTAYTRNGGNV
-916 LMTGAYVGS
+916 LMTGAYVAS

-930 DHPAQNE
+930 ENPTQNE
-937 VNFAQNVMGYTWV
+937 INFAKNVMGYTWV
-950 DGRATMRGEVYSVPS
+950 DGRATLRGEVYSVPS
-965 SLKVSDGMGNLTF
+965 ALKISDGMSNMQF

-994 IKASDERGATILR
+994 IKASDDRGATILR

-1018 SNRYGYKTV
+1018 SDRYSYKTV

-1038 QSERNEFMGR
+1038 ESERNEFMSR
-1048 VLDFFTGN
+1048 VLNFFSKDY

>member
-1 MNIFFVFYSESLL
+1 MKKTSLL
-14 YFCKLKFLEIQSDM
+14 ACLAALIATFGAQATEI
-28 TKHIYTSLMLLVLT
+28 
-42 ALMPLAV
+42 
-49 HAQDND
+49 N
-55 ASVAPEDS
+55 DS
-63 TTIEAAAANELSA
+63 TTA
-76 AEKQNIQNVITAFL
+76 KIQKLVQAL
-90 PEHMGIGTLKATSME
+90 VPEHMGIGTPKAN
-105 LAGDSLKIDLS
+105 AIDVVDDSIKVDLS

-123 FTPESIEKLKSDIKS
+123 FTRESINQLKDDIKS
-138 TLGGNYSHQKVYL
+138 TLGEQYQSNNVYIT
-151 YIAGNDIENY
+151 IASNSIENY
-161 FSEFENSYSRKHEG
+161 FSDFETSYQRKHNA
-175 FVTPVDENRHY
+175 FITPIDENRHY
-186 KKGLSGNIVA
+186 SKGLDGNIVA
-196 MWPSH
+196 VWPSH

-215 RARMF
+215 RARLF
-220 QTVEDMYTH
+220 HTVEDMYTH
-229 SYILPYVI
+229 SYMIPFI
-237 PMLENAGAYVWNAR
+237 MPMLENAGAYVWDAR
-251 ERDTHNY
+251 ERDTHNF
-258 GAVVDNDGGNAQSTY
+258 GVVVDHDGGHAQKGY
-273 HETNGSKKWKD
+273 HENNGKKKWKN
-284 GEGNGFAYNRD
+284 GEGKGFAYNRSE
-295 NYRDF
+295 YKDF
-300 ENPFEEGTY
+300 ENPFEEGSY
-309 RMIEAE
+309 RMVEAE
-315 KDKKKL
+315 SDRNKL
-321 STASWDV
+321 AHATWDV

-335 YAIYVSYKSLPNS
+335 FAIYVSYKSLPNS
-348 AHDATYTINSLN
+348 AHDATYTVNSL
-360 GSQQFTVDQTMAGGV
+360 GGTQQFVVDQAMAGGV

-381 FELAQGLNK
+381 FQLAKGMNK
-390 DVVTLSNHSN
+390 AVVSLSNHSS
-400 DKKAVI
+400 DSKAVI

-431 QALAQQQGDTKY
+431 IAIAEKNDDLKY

-471 WSGFPHQVYSTS
+471 WSGFPHKVYSTS
-483 NGINDYVDDYRSRGE
+483 DGINDYVDDYRSRGE

-506 SDVLPGKPGLRVPV
+506 SDVLPGKPGLKVPV

-528 DAGTTNNDDI
+528 DAGTTKNDDI

-545 CTTKNGRQFGR
+545 CTTKNGKQFGK

-619 FADMKYGLDPEF
+619 YADMKYGLDPQF

-650 DHRECVIQPLPVN
+650 DHRECVIQPLPVSAFAIN
-663 SFTITKVSETLYML
+663 KLSDNLYML

-685 LCSSAV
+685 LCSNAD

-696 VLEQVGT
+696 VLEQVG

-709 IEIVDDTHCAVYVED
+709 IDVVDEPHYSAYVTD

-732 VAMNEGGRSFP
+732 IAMNDGGRSFP
-743 SETLSLGVAKNSKG
+743 SETLSLGVAKHSKG
-757 TVMVINDFTRVSGPD
+757 TVMVVNNFTRISAPD
-772 RFDSGKMAGFY
+772 WFDGGEMAGFY

-792 MEQINYLGSQFEFR
+792 MEQINYLGAQFEFR
-806 RHLEWRDDDAPG
+806 RNLEWRDDDAPG
-818 FGASRSNYETQ
+818 FGACRSNYETQ
-829 NIAGNTFNYPALHGA
+829 NIAGNTFNYPSIHGK
-844 AIMNAGYSFVST
+844 AIMEAGYSFVST
-856 SVKAVEKNDV
+856 SAMAVDKGDV
-866 DLSSYTIIDLIVG
+866 DLSSYCTVDMIMG

-890 KPSRFKALTPA
+890 KPSRYKAFTTG
-901 LMNAITAFTRGGGNV
+901 LMNALTTYTRGGGNV

-930 DHPAQNE
+930 EKSLGNE
-937 VNFAQNVMGYTWV
+937 KNFAQNVMGYTWV
-950 DGRATMRGEVYSVPS
+950 DGRATLRGEVYSVPS
-965 SLKVSDGMGNLTF
+965 VLKMSDGMGNLHF
-978 YNTLNSDFYAV
+978 YDTLNSDFYAV

-994 IKASDERGATILR
+994 IKASDGKGATIVR

-1018 SNRYGYKTV
+1018 SSRNGYKTV
-1027 VVGFPFETIKS
+1027 VLGFPFETIKNEN
-1038 QSERNEFMGR
+1038 ERNEFMQR
-1048 VLDFFTGN
+1048 VLNFFEKK

>member
-1 MNIFFVFYSESLL
+1 MIIMKKTSLL
-14 YFCKLKFLEIQSDM
+14 ACLAALIATFGAQATEI
-28 TKHIYTSLMLLVLT
+28 
-42 ALMPLAV
+42 
-49 HAQDND
+49 N
-55 ASVAPEDS
+55 DS
-63 TTIEAAAANELSA
+63 TTA
-76 AEKQNIQNVITAFL
+76 KIQKLVQAL
-90 PEHMGIGTLKATSME
+90 VPEHMGIGTPKAN
-105 LAGDSLKIDLS
+105 AIDVVDDSIKVDLS

-123 FTPESIEKLKSDIKS
+123 FTRESINQLKYDIKS
-138 TLGGNYSHQKVYL
+138 TLGEQYQSNNVYIT
-151 YIAGNDIENY
+151 IASNSIENY
-161 FSEFENSYSRKHEG
+161 FSDFETSYQRKHNA
-175 FVTPVDENRHY
+175 FITPLDENRHY
-186 KKGLSGNIVA
+186 SKGLDGNIVA
-196 MWPSH
+196 VWPSH

-215 RARMF
+215 RARLF
-220 QTVEDMYTH
+220 HTVEDMYTH
-229 SYILPYVI
+229 SYMIPFI
-237 PMLENAGAYVWNAR
+237 MPMLENAGAYVWDAR
-251 ERDTHNY
+251 ERDTHNF
-258 GAVVDNDGGNAQSTY
+258 GIVVDHDGGHAQKGY
-273 HETNGSKKWKD
+273 HENNGKKKWKN
-284 GEGNGFAYNRD
+284 GEGKGFAYSRNE
-295 NYRDF
+295 YKDF
-300 ENPFEEGTY
+300 ENPFEEGSY
-309 RMIEAE
+309 RMVEAE
-315 KDKKKL
+315 SDRNKL
-321 STASWDV
+321 AHATWDV

-335 YAIYVSYKSLPNS
+335 FAIYVSYKSLPNS
-348 AHDATYTINSLN
+348 AHDATYTVNSL
-360 GSQQFTVDQTMAGGV
+360 GGTQQFVVDQAMAGGV

-381 FELAQGLNK
+381 FQLAKGMNK
-390 DVVTLSNHSN
+390 AVVSLSNHSS
-400 DKKAVI
+400 DSKAVI

-431 QALAQQQGDTKY
+431 IAIAEKNDDLKY

-471 WSGFPHQVYSTS
+471 WSGFPHKVYSTS
-483 NGINDYVDDYRSRGE
+483 DGINDYVDDYRSRGE

-506 SDVLPGKPGLRVPV
+506 SDVLPDKPGLKVPV

-528 DAGTTNNDDI
+528 DAGTTKNDDI

-545 CTTKNGRQFGR
+545 CTTKNGKQFGK

-619 FADMKYGLDPEF
+619 YADMKYGLDPQF

-650 DHRECVIQPLPVN
+650 DHRECVIQPLPVSAFAIN
-663 SFTITKVSETLYML
+663 KLSDNLYML

-685 LCSSAV
+685 LCSNAD

-696 VLEQVGT
+696 VLEQVG

-709 IEIVDDTHCAVYVED
+709 IDVVDEPHYSAYVTD

-732 VAMNEGGRSFP
+732 IAMNDGGRSFP
-743 SETLSLGVAKNSKG
+743 SETLSLGVAKHSKG
-757 TVMVINDFTRVSGPD
+757 TVMVVNNFTRISAPD
-772 RFDSGKMAGFY
+772 WFDSGEMAGFY

-792 MEQINYLGSQFEFR
+792 MEQINYLGAQFEFR
-806 RHLEWRDDDAPG
+806 RNLEWRDDDAPG
-818 FGASRSNYETQ
+818 FGACRSNYETQ
-829 NIAGNTFNYPALHGA
+829 NIAGNTFNYPSIHGK
-844 AIMNAGYSFVST
+844 AIMEAGYSFVST
-856 SVKAVEKNDV
+856 SAMAVDKGDV
-866 DLSSYTIIDLIVG
+866 DLSSYCTVDMIMG

-890 KPSRFKALTPA
+890 KPSRYKAFTTG
-901 LMNAITAFTRGGGNV
+901 LMNALTTYTRGGGNV

-930 DHPAQNE
+930 EKSLGNE
-937 VNFAQNVMGYTWV
+937 KNFAQNVMGYTWV
-950 DGRATMRGEVYSVPS
+950 DGRATLRGEVYSVPS
-965 SLKVSDGMGNLTF
+965 VLKMSDGMGNLHF
-978 YNTLNSDFYAV
+978 YDTLNSDFYAV

-994 IKASDERGATILR
+994 IKASDGKGATIVR

-1018 SNRYGYKTV
+1018 SSRNGYKTV
-1027 VVGFPFETIKS
+1027 VLGFPFETIKNEN
-1038 QSERNEFMGR
+1038 ERNEFMQR
-1048 VLDFFTGN
+1048 VLNFFEKK

>member
-1 MNIFFVFYSESLL
+1 MKKTSLL
-14 YFCKLKFLEIQSDM
+14 ACLAALIATFGVQATEI
-28 TKHIYTSLMLLVLT
+28 
-42 ALMPLAV
+42 
-49 HAQDND
+49 N
-55 ASVAPEDS
+55 DS
-63 TTIEAAAANELSA
+63 TTA
-76 AEKQNIQNVITAFL
+76 KIQKLVQAL
-90 PEHMGIGTLKATSME
+90 VPEHMGIGTPKANAIDVVE
-105 LAGDSLKIDLS
+105 DSIKVDLS

-123 FTPESIEKLKSDIKS
+123 FTRENINQLKNDIKS
-138 TLGGNYSHQKVYL
+138 TLGEQYQSNNVYIT
-151 YIAGNDIENY
+151 IASNSIENY
-161 FSEFENSYSRKHEG
+161 FSDFETSYQRKHNA
-175 FVTPVDENRHY
+175 FITPLDENRHY
-186 KKGLSGNIVA
+186 SKGLDGNIVA
-196 MWPSH
+196 VWPSH

-215 RARMF
+215 RARLF
-220 QTVEDMYTH
+220 HTVEDMYTH
-229 SYILPYVI
+229 SYMIPFI
-237 PMLENAGAYVWNAR
+237 MPMLENAGAYVWDAR
-251 ERDTHNY
+251 ERDTHNF
-258 GAVVDNDGGNAQSTY
+258 GVVVDHDGGHAQKGY
-273 HETNGSKKWKD
+273 HENNGKKKWKN
-284 GEGNGFAYNRD
+284 GEGKGFAYNRSE
-295 NYRDF
+295 YKDF
-300 ENPFEEGTY
+300 ENPFEEGSY
-309 RMIEAE
+309 RMVEAE
-315 KDKKKL
+315 SDINKL
-321 STASWDV
+321 AHATWDV

-335 YAIYVSYKSLPNS
+335 FAIYVSYKSLPNS
-348 AHDATYTINSLN
+348 AHDATYTVNSL
-360 GSQQFTVDQTMAGGV
+360 GGTQQFVVDQAMAGGV

-381 FELAQGLNK
+381 FQLAKGMNK
-390 DVVTLSNHSN
+390 AVVSLSNHSS
-400 DKKAVI
+400 DPKAVI

-431 QALAQQQGDTKY
+431 IAIAEKNDDLKY

-471 WSGFPHQVYSTS
+471 WSGFPHKVYSTS
-483 NGINDYVDDYRSRGE
+483 DGINDYVDDYRSRGE
-498 WVNWLAGG
+498 WVNWMAGG
-506 SDVLPGKPGLRVPV
+506 SDVLPGKPGLKVPV

-528 DAGTTNNDDI
+528 DAGTTKNDDI

-545 CTTKNGRQFGR
+545 CTTKNGKQFGK

-619 FADMKYGLDPEF
+619 YADMKYGLDPQF

-650 DHRECVIQPLPVN
+650 DHRECVIQPLPVSAFAIN
-663 SFTITKVSETLYML
+663 KLSDNLYML

-685 LCSSAV
+685 LCSNAD

-696 VLEQVGT
+696 VLEQVG

-709 IEIVDDTHCAVYVED
+709 IEVVDEPHYSVYVTD

-732 VAMNEGGRSFP
+732 IAMNDGGRSFP
-743 SETLSLGVAKNSKG
+743 SETLSLGVAKHSKG
-757 TVMVINDFTRVSGPD
+757 TVMVVNNFTRISAPD
-772 RFDSGKMAGFY
+772 WFDSGEMAGFY

-792 MEQINYLGSQFEFR
+792 MEQINYLGAQFEFR
-806 RHLEWRDDDAPG
+806 RNLEWRDDDAPG
-818 FGASRSNYETQ
+818 FGACRSNYETQ
-829 NIAGNTFNYPALHGA
+829 NIAGNTFNYPSIHGK
-844 AIMNAGYSFVST
+844 AIIEAGYSFVST
-856 SVKAVEKNDV
+856 SAMAVDKGDV
-866 DLSSYTIIDLIVG
+866 DLSSYCTVDMIMG

-890 KPSRFKALTPA
+890 KPSRYKAFTTG
-901 LMNAITAFTRGGGNV
+901 LMNALTTYTRGGGNV

-930 DHPAQNE
+930 EKSLGNE
-937 VNFAQNVMGYTWV
+937 KNFAQNVMGYTWV
-950 DGRATMRGEVYSVPS
+950 DGRATLRGEVYSVPS
-965 SLKVSDGMGNLTF
+965 VLKMSDGMGNLHF
-978 YNTLNSDFYAV
+978 YDTLNSDFYAV

-994 IKASDERGATILR
+994 IKASDGKGATIVR

-1018 SNRYGYKTV
+1018 SSRNGYKTV
-1027 VVGFPFETIKS
+1027 VLGFPFETIKNEN
-1038 QSERNEFMGR
+1038 ERNEFMQR
-1048 VLDFFTGN
+1048 VLNFFEKK

>member
-1 MNIFFVFYSESLL
+1 MIIMKKTSLL
-14 YFCKLKFLEIQSDM
+14 ACLAALIATFGAQATEI
-28 TKHIYTSLMLLVLT
+28 
-42 ALMPLAV
+42 
-49 HAQDND
+49 N
-55 ASVAPEDS
+55 DS
-63 TTIEAAAANELSA
+63 TSA
-76 AEKQNIQNVITAFL
+76 KIQKLVQAL
-90 PEHMGIGTLKATSME
+90 VPEHMGIGTPKAN
-105 LAGDSLKIDLS
+105 AIDVVDDSIKVDLS

-123 FTPESIEKLKSDIKS
+123 FTRESINQLKDDIKS
-138 TLGGNYSHQKVYL
+138 TLGEQYQSNNVYIT
-151 YIAGNDIENY
+151 IASNSIENY
-161 FSEFENSYSRKHEG
+161 FSDFETSYQRKHNA
-175 FVTPVDENRHY
+175 FITPLDENRHY
-186 KKGLSGNIVA
+186 SKGLDGNIVA
-196 MWPSH
+196 VWPSH

-215 RARMF
+215 RARLF
-220 QTVEDMYTH
+220 HTVEDMYTH
-229 SYILPYVI
+229 SYIIPFI
-237 PMLENAGAYVWNAR
+237 MPMLENAGAYVWDAR
-251 ERDTHNY
+251 ERDTHNF
-258 GAVVDNDGGNAQSTY
+258 GIVVDHDGGHAQKGY
-273 HETNGSKKWKD
+273 HENNGKKKWKN
-284 GEGNGFAYNRD
+284 GEGKGFAYSRNE
-295 NYRDF
+295 YKDF
-300 ENPFEEGTY
+300 ENPFEEGSY
-309 RMIEAE
+309 RMVEAE
-315 KDKKKL
+315 SDRNKL
-321 STASWDV
+321 AHATWDV

-335 YAIYVSYKSLPNS
+335 FAIYVSYKSLPNS
-348 AHDATYTINSLN
+348 AHDATYTVNSL
-360 GSQQFTVDQTMAGGV
+360 GGTQQFVVDQAMAGGV

-381 FELAQGLNK
+381 FQLAKGMNK
-390 DVVTLSNHSN
+390 AVVSLSNHSS
-400 DKKAVI
+400 DSKAVI

-431 QALAQQQGDTKY
+431 IAIAEKNDNLKY

-471 WSGFPHQVYSTS
+471 WSGFPHKVYSTS
-483 NGINDYVDDYRSRGE
+483 DGINDYVDDYRSRGE

-506 SDVLPGKPGLRVPV
+506 SDVLPGKPGLKVPV

-528 DAGTTNNDDI
+528 DAGTTKNDDI

-545 CTTKNGRQFGR
+545 CTTKNGKQFGK

-619 FADMKYGLDPEF
+619 YADMKYGLDPQF

-650 DHRECVIQPLPVN
+650 DHRECVIQPLPVSAFAIN
-663 SFTITKVSETLYML
+663 KLSDNLYML

-685 LCSSAV
+685 LCSNAD

-696 VLEQVGT
+696 VLEQVG
-703 NGGFKE
+703 NSGFKE
-709 IEIVDDTHCAVYVED
+709 IDVVDEPHYSAYVTD

-732 VAMNEGGRSFP
+732 IAMNDGGRSFP
-743 SETLSLGVAKNSKG
+743 SETLSLGVTKHSKG
-757 TVMVINDFTRVSGPD
+757 TVMVVNNFTRISAPD
-772 RFDSGKMAGFY
+772 WFDSGEMAGFY

-792 MEQINYLGSQFEFR
+792 MEQINYLGAQFEFR
-806 RHLEWRDDDAPG
+806 RNLEWRDDDAPG
-818 FGASRSNYETQ
+818 FGACRSNYETQ
-829 NIAGNTFNYPALHGA
+829 NIAGNTFNYPSIHGK
-844 AIMNAGYSFVST
+844 AIMEAGYSFVST
-856 SVKAVEKNDV
+856 SAMAVDKGDV
-866 DLSSYTIIDLIVG
+866 DLSSYCTVDMIMG

-890 KPSRFKALTPA
+890 KPSRYKAFTTG
-901 LMNAITAFTRGGGNV
+901 LMNALTTYTRGGGNV

-930 DHPAQNE
+930 EKSLGNE
-937 VNFAQNVMGYTWV
+937 KNFAQNVMGYTWV
-950 DGRATMRGEVYSVPS
+950 DGRATLRGEVYSVPS
-965 SLKVSDGMGNLTF
+965 VLKMSDGMGNLHF
-978 YNTLNSDFYAV
+978 YDTLNSDFYAV

-994 IKASDERGATILR
+994 IKASDGKGATIVR

-1018 SNRYGYKTV
+1018 SSRNGYKTV
-1027 VVGFPFETIKS
+1027 VLGFPFETIKNEN
-1038 QSERNEFMGR
+1038 ERNEFMER
-1048 VLDFFTGN
+1048 VLNFFEKK

>member
-1 MNIFFVFYSESLL
+1 MIIMKKTSLL
-14 YFCKLKFLEIQSDM
+14 ACLAALIATFGAQATEI
-28 TKHIYTSLMLLVLT
+28 
-42 ALMPLAV
+42 
-49 HAQDND
+49 N
-55 ASVAPEDS
+55 DS
-63 TTIEAAAANELSA
+63 TSA
-76 AEKQNIQNVITAFL
+76 KIQKLVQAL
-90 PEHMGIGTLKATSME
+90 VPEHMGIGTPKAN
-105 LAGDSLKIDLS
+105 AIDVVDDSIKVDLS

-123 FTPESIEKLKSDIKS
+123 FTRESINQLKNDIKS
-138 TLGGNYSHQKVYL
+138 TLGEQYQSNNVYIT
-151 YIAGNDIENY
+151 IASNSIENY
-161 FSEFENSYSRKHEG
+161 FSDFETSYQRKHNA
-175 FVTPVDENRHY
+175 FITPLDENRHY
-186 KKGLSGNIVA
+186 SKGLDGNIVA
-196 MWPSH
+196 VWPSH

-215 RARMF
+215 RARLF
-220 QTVEDMYTH
+220 HTVEDMYTH
-229 SYILPYVI
+229 SYMIPFI
-237 PMLENAGAYVWNAR
+237 MPMLENAGAYVWDAR
-251 ERDTHNY
+251 ERDTHNF
-258 GAVVDNDGGNAQSTY
+258 GVVVDHDGGHAQKGY
-273 HETNGSKKWKD
+273 HENNGKKKWKN
-284 GEGNGFAYNRD
+284 GEGKGFAYNRSE
-295 NYRDF
+295 YKDF
-300 ENPFEEGTY
+300 ENPFEEGSY
-309 RMIEAE
+309 RMVEAE
-315 KDKKKL
+315 SDRNKL
-321 STASWDV
+321 AHATWDV

-335 YAIYVSYKSLPNS
+335 FAIYVSYKSLPNS
-348 AHDATYTINSLN
+348 AHDATYTVNSL
-360 GSQQFTVDQTMAGGV
+360 GGTQQFVVDQAMAGGV

-381 FELAQGLNK
+381 FQLAKGMNK
-390 DVVTLSNHSN
+390 AVVSLSNHSS
-400 DKKAVI
+400 DSKAVI

-431 QALAQQQGDTKY
+431 IAIAEKNDDLKY

-471 WSGFPHQVYSTS
+471 WSGFPHKVYSTS
-483 NGINDYVDDYRSRGE
+483 DGINDYVDDYRSRGE

-506 SDVLPGKPGLRVPV
+506 SDVLPGKPGLKVPV

-528 DAGTTNNDDI
+528 DAGTTKNDDI

-545 CTTKNGRQFGR
+545 CTTKNGKQFGK

-619 FADMKYGLDPEF
+619 YADMKYGLDPQF

-650 DHRECVIQPLPVN
+650 DHRECVIQPLPVSAFAIN
-663 SFTITKVSETLYML
+663 KLSDNLYML

-685 LCSSAV
+685 LCSNAD

-696 VLEQVGT
+696 VLEQVG

-709 IEIVDDTHCAVYVED
+709 IDVVDEPHYSAYVTD
-724 NEIHSYKI
+724 NEIHTYKI
-732 VAMNEGGRSFP
+732 IAMNDGGRSFP
-743 SETLSLGVAKNSKG
+743 SETLSLGVAKHSKG
-757 TVMVINDFTRVSGPD
+757 TVMVVNNFTRISAPD
-772 RFDSGKMAGFY
+772 WFDSGEMAGFY

-792 MEQINYLGSQFEFR
+792 MEQINYLGAQFEFR
-806 RHLEWRDDDAPG
+806 RNLEWRDDDAPG
-818 FGASRSNYETQ
+818 FGACRSNYETQ
-829 NIAGNTFNYPALHGA
+829 NIAGNTFNYPSIHGK
-844 AIMNAGYSFVST
+844 AIMKAGYSFVST
-856 SVKAVEKNDV
+856 SAMAVDKGDV
-866 DLSSYTIIDLIVG
+866 DLSSYCTVDMIMG

-890 KPSRFKALTPA
+890 KPSRYKAFTKG
-901 LMNAITAFTRGGGNV
+901 LMNALTTYTRGGGNV

-930 DHPAQNE
+930 EKSLGNE
-937 VNFAQNVMGYTWV
+937 KNFAQNVMGYTWV
-950 DGRATMRGEVYSVPS
+950 DGRATLRGEVYSVPS
-965 SLKVSDGMGNLTF
+965 VLKMSDGMGNLHF
-978 YNTLNSDFYAV
+978 YDTLNSDFYAV

-994 IKASDERGATILR
+994 IKASDGKGATIVR

-1018 SNRYGYKTV
+1018 SSRNGYKTV
-1027 VVGFPFETIKS
+1027 VLGFPFETIKNEN
-1038 QSERNEFMGR
+1038 ERNEFMER
-1048 VLDFFTGN
+1048 VLNFFEKK

>member
-1 MNIFFVFYSESLL
+1 MKKTSLL
-14 YFCKLKFLEIQSDM
+14 ACLAALIATFGAQATEI
-28 TKHIYTSLMLLVLT
+28 
-42 ALMPLAV
+42 
-49 HAQDND
+49 N
-55 ASVAPEDS
+55 DS
-63 TTIEAAAANELSA
+63 TSA
-76 AEKQNIQNVITAFL
+76 KIQKLVQAL
-90 PEHMGIGTLKATSME
+90 VPEHMGIGTPKAN
-105 LAGDSLKIDLS
+105 AIDVVDDSIKVDLS

-123 FTPESIEKLKSDIKS
+123 FTRESINQLKNDIKS
-138 TLGGNYSHQKVYL
+138 TLGEQYQSNNVYIT
-151 YIAGNDIENY
+151 IASNSIENY
-161 FSEFENSYSRKHEG
+161 FSDFETSYQRKHNA
-175 FVTPVDENRHY
+175 FITPLDENRHY
-186 KKGLSGNIVA
+186 SKGLDGNIVA
-196 MWPSH
+196 VWPSH

-215 RARMF
+215 RARLF
-220 QTVEDMYTH
+220 HTVEDMYTH
-229 SYILPYVI
+229 SYMIPFI
-237 PMLENAGAYVWNAR
+237 MPMLENAGAYVWDAR
-251 ERDTHNY
+251 ERDTHNF
-258 GAVVDNDGGNAQSTY
+258 GVVVDHDGGHAQKGY
-273 HETNGSKKWKD
+273 HENNGKKKWKN
-284 GEGNGFAYNRD
+284 GEGKGFAYSRNE
-295 NYRDF
+295 YKDF
-300 ENPFEEGTY
+300 ENPFEEGSY
-309 RMIEAE
+309 RMVEAE
-315 KDKKKL
+315 SDRNKL
-321 STASWDV
+321 AHATWDV

-335 YAIYVSYKSLPNS
+335 FAIYVSYKSLPNS
-348 AHDATYTINSLN
+348 AHDATYTVNSL
-360 GSQQFTVDQTMAGGV
+360 GGTQQFVVDQAMAGGV

-381 FELAQGLNK
+381 FQLAKGMNK
-390 DVVTLSNHSN
+390 AVVSLSNHSS
-400 DKKAVI
+400 DSKAVI

-431 QALAQQQGDTKY
+431 IAIAEKNDDLKY

-471 WSGFPHQVYSTS
+471 WSGFPHKVYSTS
-483 NGINDYVDDYRSRGE
+483 DGINDYVDDYRSRGE

-506 SDVLPGKPGLRVPV
+506 SDVLPGKPGLKVPV

-528 DAGTTNNDDI
+528 DAGTTKNDDI

-545 CTTKNGRQFGR
+545 CTTKNGKQFGK

-619 FADMKYGLDPEF
+619 YADMKYGLDPQF

-650 DHRECVIQPLPVN
+650 DHRECVIQPLPVSAFAIN
-663 SFTITKVSETLYML
+663 KLSDNLYML

-685 LCSSAV
+685 LCSNAD

-696 VLEQVGT
+696 VLEQVG

-709 IEIVDDTHCAVYVED
+709 IDVVDEPHYSAYVTD

-732 VAMNEGGRSFP
+732 IAMNDGGRSFP
-743 SETLSLGVAKNSKG
+743 SETLSLGVAKHSKG
-757 TVMVINDFTRVSGPD
+757 TVMVVNNFTRISAPD
-772 RFDSGKMAGFY
+772 WFDSGEMAGFY

-792 MEQINYLGSQFEFR
+792 MEQINYLGAQFEFR
-806 RHLEWRDDDAPG
+806 RNLEWRDDDAPG
-818 FGASRSNYETQ
+818 FGACRSNYETQ
-829 NIAGNTFNYPALHGA
+829 NIAGNTFNYPSIHGK
-844 AIMNAGYSFVST
+844 AIMEAGYSFVST
-856 SVKAVEKNDV
+856 SAMAVDKGDV
-866 DLSSYTIIDLIVG
+866 DLSSYCTVDMIMG

-890 KPSRFKALTPA
+890 KPSRYKAFTTG
-901 LMNAITAFTRGGGNV
+901 LMNALTTYTRGGGNV

-930 DHPAQNE
+930 EKSLGNE
-937 VNFAQNVMGYTWV
+937 KNFAQNVMGYTWV
-950 DGRATMRGEVYSVPS
+950 DGRATLRGEVYSVPS
-965 SLKVSDGMGNLTF
+965 VLKMSDGMGNLHF
-978 YNTLNSDFYAV
+978 YDTLNSDFYAV

-994 IKASDERGATILR
+994 IKASDNKGATIVR

-1018 SNRYGYKTV
+1018 SSRNGYKTV
-1027 VVGFPFETIKS
+1027 VLGFPFETIKNEN
-1038 QSERNEFMGR
+1038 ERNEFMER
-1048 VLDFFTGN
+1048 VLNFFEKKQ

>member
-1 MNIFFVFYSESLL
+1 MKKTSLL
-14 YFCKLKFLEIQSDM
+14 ACLAALIATFGAQATEI
-28 TKHIYTSLMLLVLT
+28 
-42 ALMPLAV
+42 
-49 HAQDND
+49 N
-55 ASVAPEDS
+55 DS
-63 TTIEAAAANELSA
+63 TSA
-76 AEKQNIQNVITAFL
+76 KIQKLVQAL
-90 PEHMGIGTLKATSME
+90 VPEHMGIGTPKAN
-105 LAGDSLKIDLS
+105 AIDVVDDSIKVDLS

-123 FTPESIEKLKSDIKS
+123 FTRESINQLKNDIKS
-138 TLGGNYSHQKVYL
+138 TLGEQYQSNNVYIT
-151 YIAGNDIENY
+151 IASNSIENY
-161 FSEFENSYSRKHEG
+161 FSDFETSYQRKHNA
-175 FVTPVDENRHY
+175 FITPLDENRHY
-186 KKGLSGNIVA
+186 SKGLDGNIVA
-196 MWPSH
+196 VWPSH

-215 RARMF
+215 RARLF
-220 QTVEDMYTH
+220 HTVEDMYTH
-229 SYILPYVI
+229 SYMIPFI
-237 PMLENAGAYVWNAR
+237 MPMLENAGAYVWDAR
-251 ERDTHNY
+251 ERDTHNF
-258 GAVVDNDGGNAQSTY
+258 GVVVDHDGGHAQKGY
-273 HETNGSKKWKD
+273 HENNGKKKWKN
-284 GEGNGFAYNRD
+284 GEGKGFAYNRSE
-295 NYRDF
+295 YKDF
-300 ENPFEEGTY
+300 ENPFEEGSY
-309 RMIEAE
+309 RMVEAE
-315 KDKKKL
+315 SDRNKL
-321 STASWDV
+321 AHATWDV

-335 YAIYVSYKSLPNS
+335 FAIYVSYKSLPNS
-348 AHDATYTINSLN
+348 AHDATYTVNSL
-360 GSQQFTVDQTMAGGV
+360 GGTQQFVVDQAMAGGV

-381 FELAQGLNK
+381 FQLAKGMNK
-390 DVVTLSNHSN
+390 AVVSLSNHSS
-400 DKKAVI
+400 DSKAVI

-431 QALAQQQGDTKY
+431 IAIAEKNDDLKY

-471 WSGFPHQVYSTS
+471 WSGFPHKVYSTS
-483 NGINDYVDDYRSRGE
+483 DGINDYVDDYRSRGE

-506 SDVLPGKPGLRVPV
+506 SDVLPGKPGLKVPV

-528 DAGTTNNDDI
+528 DAGTTKNDDI

-545 CTTKNGRQFGR
+545 CTTKNGKQFGK

-619 FADMKYGLDPEF
+619 YADMKYGLDPQF

-650 DHRECVIQPLPVN
+650 DHRECVIQPLPVSAFAIN
-663 SFTITKVSETLYML
+663 KLSDNLYML

-685 LCSSAV
+685 LCSNAD

-696 VLEQVGT
+696 VLEQVG

-709 IEIVDDTHCAVYVED
+709 IDVVDEPHYSAYVTD

-732 VAMNEGGRSFP
+732 IAMNDGGRSFP
-743 SETLSLGVAKNSKG
+743 SETLSLGVAKHSKG
-757 TVMVINDFTRVSGPD
+757 TVMVVNNFTRISAPD
-772 RFDSGKMAGFY
+772 WFDSGEMAGFY

-792 MEQINYLGSQFEFR
+792 MEQINYLGAQFEFR
-806 RHLEWRDDDAPG
+806 RNLEWRDDDAPG
-818 FGASRSNYETQ
+818 FGACRSNYETQ
-829 NIAGNTFNYPALHGA
+829 NIAGNTFNYPSIHGK
-844 AIMNAGYSFVST
+844 AIMEAGYSFVST
-856 SVKAVEKNDV
+856 SAMAVDKGDV
-866 DLSSYTIIDLIVG
+866 DLSSYCTVDMIMG

-890 KPSRFKALTPA
+890 KPSRYKAFTTG
-901 LMNAITAFTRGGGNV
+901 LMNALTTYTRGGGNV

-930 DHPAQNE
+930 EKSLSNE
-937 VNFAQNVMGYTWV
+937 KNFAQNVMGYTWV
-950 DGRATMRGEVYSVPS
+950 DGRATLRGEVYSVPS
-965 SLKVSDGMGNLTF
+965 VLKMSDGMGNLHF
-978 YNTLNSDFYAV
+978 YDTLNSDFYAV

-994 IKASDERGATILR
+994 IKASDGKGATIVR

-1018 SNRYGYKTV
+1018 SSRNGYKTV
-1027 VVGFPFETIKS
+1027 VLGFPFETIKNEN
-1038 QSERNEFMGR
+1038 ERNEFMER
-1048 VLDFFTGN
+1048 VLNFFEKKQ

>member
-1 MNIFFVFYSESLL
+1 MINTKRFF
-14 YFCKLKFLEIQSDM
+14 I
-28 TKHIYTSLMLLVLT
+28 
-42 ALMPLAV
+42 
-49 HAQDND
+49 
-55 ASVAPEDS
+55 
-63 TTIEAAAANELSA
+63 LSA
-76 AEKQNIQNVITAFL
+76 IAASLCCSAQAQELTKSDTLNVQQVIASRL
-90 PEHMGIGTLKATSME
+90 PENMGIGTLKARSLEVTD
-105 LAGDSLKIDLS
+105 DSIKVDLS

-123 FTPESIEKLKSDIKS
+123 FTRESVEQLKNDIKAS
-138 TLGGNYSHQKVYL
+138 LGEQYQNRKVGL
-151 YIAGNDIENY
+151 TIAGNDIENY
-161 FSEFENSYSRKHEG
+161 FSSFENSYKRKHDA
-175 FVTPVDENRHY
+175 FVTPLDPNRTY
-186 KKGLSGNIVA
+186 KKGLNGNIVA
-196 MWPSH
+196 VWPSH

-220 QTVEDMYTH
+220 NTVEDMYTH
-229 SYILPYVI
+229 SYMIPFI
-237 PMLENAGAYVWNAR
+237 MPMLENAGAYVWDAR
-251 ERDTHNY
+251 ERDTHNF
-258 GAVVDNDGGNAQSTY
+258 GAVVDNDGGLAQKGY
-273 HETNGSKKWKD
+273 HENNNKKKWKD
-284 GEGNGFAYNRD
+284 GEGNGFAYSRSE
-295 NYRDF
+295 YKDF

-309 RMIEAE
+309 RMVESE
-315 KDKKKL
+315 KDKNKL

-335 YAIYVSYKSLPNS
+335 FAIYVSYKSLPNS
-348 AHDATYTINSLN
+348 ARDAVYTINSLA
-360 GSQQFTVDQTMAGGV
+360 GSQEFKVDQTMGGGV

-381 FELAQGLNK
+381 FQLAKGLNK
-390 DVVTLSNHSN
+390 NVVTLSNHSS

-431 QALAQQQGDTKY
+431 IAIAEKNGDTKY

-461 FHLGARYFLQ
+461 FHIGSRYFLQ

-506 SDVLPGKPGLRVPV
+506 SEVLPGKPGLKIPV

-528 DAGTTNNDDI
+528 DAGTTPNDDI

-545 CTTKNGRQFGR
+545 CTTKNGQKFGK

-565 SRQFANIVSTE
+565 SRQFSDIVMTE
-576 VVNDIRAKYEPNWT
+576 VVNDIRAKYEPKWT

-619 FADMKYGLDPEF
+619 FADMKYGLDPQF

-637 SIYKGI
+637 AIYKGI

-663 SFTITKVSETLYML
+663 SFAISQLSESLYML
-677 NWEPTPDP
+677 NWEPTKDP
-685 LCSSAV
+685 LSTNAD
-691 AKKYI
+691 AKQYI
-696 VLEQVGT
+696 VMEQIGL

-709 IEIVDDTHCAVYVED
+709 IEVVDEPYCSVHIDD

-732 VAMNEGGRSFP
+732 IAMNEGGRSFP
-743 SETLSLGVAKNSKG
+743 SETLSVGVAKNSKG
-757 TVMVINDFTRVSGPD
+757 TVMVVNDFTRISGPD
-772 RFDSGKMAGFY
+772 WFESGKIAGFY
-783 DSKDHGVPY
+783 DNKDHGVPY
-792 MEQINYLGSQFEFR
+792 MEQINYLGAQFEFR
-806 RHLEWRDDDAPG
+806 RHLPWRDDDAPG
-818 FGASRSNYETQ
+818 FGACRSNYETQ
-829 NIAGNTFNYPALHGA
+829 NIAGNTFNYPSLHGA
-844 AIMNAGYSFVST
+844 AIMNAGYSFVS
-856 SVKAVEKNDV
+856 SSAKAFESGTM
-866 DLSSYTIIDLIVG
+866 DLSRYCTIDMILG
-879 KQKETPTGRGA
+879 KQKEIPTGRGA
-890 KPSRFKALTPA
+890 KPSRFKALTSQ
-901 LMNAITAFTRGGGNV
+901 LMNVITNYTRGGGNV

-930 DHPAQNE
+930 DNPAQNE
-937 VNFAQNVMGYTWV
+937 VNFAKNVMGYTWV
-950 DGRATMRGEVYSVPS
+950 DRQATLMGEAYSVPTV
-965 SLKVSDGMGNLTF
+965 LKMSDNMGNLTF

-994 IKASDERGATILR
+994 IKASDDRGATILR
-1007 YSENNIPAGIA
+1007 YKENNIPAGIA

-1027 VVGFPFETIKS
+1027 VVGFPFETIKNET
-1038 QSERNEFMGR
+1038 ERNEFMQR
-1048 VLDFFTGN
+1048 VLNFFENK

>member
-1 MNIFFVFYSESLL
+1 MKKTSLL
-14 YFCKLKFLEIQSDM
+14 ACLAALIATFGAQATEI
-28 TKHIYTSLMLLVLT
+28 
-42 ALMPLAV
+42 
-49 HAQDND
+49 N
-55 ASVAPEDS
+55 DS
-63 TTIEAAAANELSA
+63 TTA
-76 AEKQNIQNVITAFL
+76 KIQKLVQAL
-90 PEHMGIGTLKATSME
+90 VPEHMGIGTPKAN
-105 LAGDSLKIDLS
+105 AIDVVDDSIKVDLS

-123 FTPESIEKLKSDIKS
+123 FTRESINQLKYDIKS
-138 TLGGNYSHQKVYL
+138 TLGEQYQSNNVYIT
-151 YIAGNDIENY
+151 IASNSIENY
-161 FSEFENSYSRKHEG
+161 FSDFETSYQRKHNA
-175 FVTPVDENRHY
+175 FITPLDENRHY
-186 KKGLSGNIVA
+186 SKGLDGNIVA
-196 MWPSH
+196 VWPSH

-215 RARMF
+215 RARLF
-220 QTVEDMYTH
+220 HTVEDMYTH
-229 SYILPYVI
+229 SYMIPFI
-237 PMLENAGAYVWNAR
+237 MPMLENAGAYVWDAR
-251 ERDTHNY
+251 ERDTHNF
-258 GAVVDNDGGNAQSTY
+258 GIVVDHDGGHAQKGY
-273 HETNGSKKWKD
+273 HENNGKKKWKN
-284 GEGNGFAYNRD
+284 GEGKGFAYSRNE
-295 NYRDF
+295 YKDF
-300 ENPFEEGTY
+300 ENPFEEGSY
-309 RMIEAE
+309 RMVEAE
-315 KDKKKL
+315 SDRNKL
-321 STASWDV
+321 AHATWDV

-335 YAIYVSYKSLPNS
+335 FAIYVSYKSLPNS
-348 AHDATYTINSLN
+348 AHDATYTVNSL
-360 GSQQFTVDQTMAGGV
+360 GGTQQFVVDQAMAGGV

-381 FELAQGLNK
+381 FQLAKGMNK
-390 DVVTLSNHSN
+390 AVVSLSNHSS
-400 DKKAVI
+400 DSKAVI

-431 QALAQQQGDTKY
+431 IAIAEKNDDLKY

-471 WSGFPHQVYSTS
+471 WSGFPHKVYSTS
-483 NGINDYVDDYRSRGE
+483 DGINDYVDDYRSRGE

-506 SDVLPGKPGLRVPV
+506 SDVLPDKPGLKVPV

-528 DAGTTNNDDI
+528 DAGTTKNDDI

-545 CTTKNGRQFGR
+545 CTTKNGKQFGK

-619 FADMKYGLDPEF
+619 YADMKYGLDPQF

-650 DHRECVIQPLPVN
+650 DHRECVIQPLPVSAFAIN
-663 SFTITKVSETLYML
+663 KLSDNLYML

-685 LCSSAV
+685 LCSNAD

-696 VLEQVGT
+696 VLEQVG

-709 IEIVDDTHCAVYVED
+709 IDVVDEPHYSAYVTD

-732 VAMNEGGRSFP
+732 IAMNDGGRSFP
-743 SETLSLGVAKNSKG
+743 SETLSLGVAKHSKG
-757 TVMVINDFTRVSGPD
+757 TVMVVNNFTRISAPD
-772 RFDSGKMAGFY
+772 WFDSGEMAGFY

-792 MEQINYLGSQFEFR
+792 MEQINYLGAQFEFR
-806 RHLEWRDDDAPG
+806 RNLEWRDDDAPG
-818 FGASRSNYETQ
+818 FGACRSNYETQ
-829 NIAGNTFNYPALHGA
+829 NIAGNTFNYPSIHGK
-844 AIMNAGYSFVST
+844 AIMEAGYSFVST
-856 SVKAVEKNDV
+856 SAMAVDKGDV
-866 DLSSYTIIDLIVG
+866 DLSSYCTVDMIMG

-890 KPSRFKALTPA
+890 KPSRYKAFTTG
-901 LMNAITAFTRGGGNV
+901 LMNALTTYTRGGGNV

-930 DHPAQNE
+930 EKSLGNE
-937 VNFAQNVMGYTWV
+937 KNFAQNVMGYTWV
-950 DGRATMRGEVYSVPS
+950 DGRATLRGEVYSVPS
-965 SLKVSDGMGNLTF
+965 VLKMSDGMGNLHF
-978 YNTLNSDFYAV
+978 YDTLNSDFYAV

-994 IKASDERGATILR
+994 IKASDGKGATIVR

-1018 SNRYGYKTV
+1018 SSRNGYKTV
-1027 VVGFPFETIKS
+1027 VLGFPFETIKNEN
-1038 QSERNEFMGR
+1038 ERNEFMQR
-1048 VLDFFTGN
+1048 VLNFFEKK

>member
-1 MNIFFVFYSESLL
+1 MNKKIF
-14 YFCKLKFLEIQSDM
+14 
-28 TKHIYTSLMLLVLT
+28 IYTLAAIIAMSCPTMLASNMTDDDEQQPQETVITIPDKAKQDIQLLV
-42 ALMPLAV
+42 
-49 HAQDND
+49 
-55 ASVAPEDS
+55 ASCKPE
-63 TTIEAAAANELSA
+63 N
-76 AEKQNIQNVITAFL
+76 
-90 PEHMGIGTLKATSME
+90 MGIGTLKVTSID
-105 LAGDSLKIDLS
+105 LASDSVKVNLS

-123 FTPESIEKLKSDIKS
+123 FTEESVDKLKKDIKA
-138 TLGGNYSHQKVYL
+138 TLGDEFKHCDVHL
-151 YIAGNDIENY
+151 LIAGNPIENY
-161 FSEFENSYSRKHEG
+161 FSEFDDSYKRKHEG
-175 FVTPVDENRHY
+175 FVTPLDEDRHY
-186 KKGLSGNIVA
+186 KKGLSGNIIAV
-196 MWPSH
+196 WPSH

-220 QTVEDMYTH
+220 HTVEDMYTH
-229 SYILPYVI
+229 SYMIPFI
-237 PMLENAGAYVWNAR
+237 MPMLENAGAYVWDAR
-251 ERDTHNY
+251 ERDTHNF
-258 GAVVDNDGGNAQSTY
+258 GAVVDNDGKLAQDRY
-273 HETNGSKKWKD
+273 HENNGSKHWKQGD
-284 GEGNGFAYNRD
+284 GNGFAYGRET
-295 NYRDF
+295 YRDF
-300 ENPFEEGTY
+300 ENPFDEGTY
-309 RMIEAE
+309 RMVEAE

-321 STASWDV
+321 SSASWDV
-328 DMPEAGT
+328 EMPERGT

-348 AHDATYTINSLN
+348 AHDATYTVNSLN
-360 GSQQFTVDQTMAGGV
+360 CSQQFKVDQTMAGGV

-381 FELAQGLNK
+381 FELAKGLNK
-390 DVVTLSNHSN
+390 SVVTLTNHSS

-417 GNIVRRVALPTPEN
+417 GNIVRRVALPTPDN
-431 QALAQQQGDTKY
+431 KALAEKNGDTKY

-456 GDHPW
+456 GEHPW

-471 WSGFPHQVYSTS
+471 WSGFPNQVYSTS
-483 NGINDYVDDYRSRGE
+483 GGINDYVDDYRSRGE
-498 WVNWLAGG
+498 WVNYLAGG
-506 SDVLPGKPGLRVPV
+506 SDVLPGKPGLKVPV

-528 DAGTTNNDDI
+528 DAGTTQNDDI

-545 CTTKNGRQFGR
+545 CTTKNGKQFGR

-637 SIYKGI
+637 AIYKGI

-650 DHRECVIQPLPVN
+650 DHRDCVIQPLPVN
-663 SFTITKVSETLYML
+663 SFAINKLSDNFFML

-685 LCSSAV
+685 LCPSATP
-691 AKKYI
+691 KKYV
-696 VLEQVGT
+696 VLEKVGD
-703 NGGFKE
+703 NDGFKE
-709 IEIVDDTHCAVYVED
+709 IEIVEDPHYSVSIND
-724 NEIHSYKI
+724 NEIHSFKI
-732 VAMNEGGRSFP
+732 IAMNEGGRSFP

-757 TVMVINDFTRVSGPD
+757 TVMVVNDFTRVSAPD
-772 RFDSGKMAGFY
+772 WFDSGKMAGFY

-806 RHLEWRDDDAPG
+806 RNLEWRDDDAPG

-829 NIAGNTFNYPALHGA
+829 NIAGNTFNYPAIHGD
-844 AIMNAGYSFVST
+844 AIMQAGYSFVSS
-856 SVKAVEKNDV
+856 SVKAFESGQL
-866 DLSSYTIIDLIVG
+866 DLTGLCAIDMIMG

-890 KPSRFKALTPA
+890 KPSRFKALTPGI
-901 LMNAITAFTRGGGNV
+901 MNVLTAYTRNGGNV
-916 LMTGAYVGS
+916 LLTGAYVAS

-930 DHPAQNE
+930 DKPAQNE
-937 VNFAQNVMGYTWV
+937 MNFAKNVMGYTWV
-950 DGRATMRGEVYSVPS
+950 DGRATLRGEVYSVPS
-965 SLKVSDGMGNLTF
+965 SMKLSDGMGNLSF
-978 YNTLNSDFYAV
+978 YNTLNSEFYAV

-1018 SNRYGYKTV
+1018 SSRNGYKTV

-1038 QSERNEFMGR
+1038 KDERNMFMQR
-1048 VLDFFTGN
+1048 VLNFFEN